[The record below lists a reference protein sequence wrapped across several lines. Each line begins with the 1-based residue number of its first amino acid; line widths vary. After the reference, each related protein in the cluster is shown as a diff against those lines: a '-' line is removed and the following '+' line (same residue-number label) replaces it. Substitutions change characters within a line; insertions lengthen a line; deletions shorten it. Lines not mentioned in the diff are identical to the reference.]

1 MLLSATTVVW
11 SGLWFAVMWW
21 FVIQFFFD
29 VSLNISCTKP
39 LKRHVVLVRA
49 CETRRNPV
57 KKRVEV
63 NQLEAREPRSIK
75 WLAVDVSQ
83 WSLLTR
89 WKRPA
94 SHWTR
99 RPRTLAASVSFFFCC
114 CCCCCCF
121 PSITFAFS
129 RDPLWRCLPLFRHPR
144 SCWHSESFSVALDW
158 LVPRFGLGLVCST
171 DVTLYSF
178 DFTYSPMRISCIIR

>member
-99 RPRTLAASVSFFFCC
+99 RPRTLAASVSFFFAAAAAAAAASRRLLLHSAAIL
-114 CCCCCCF
+114 F
-121 PSITFAFS
+121 DVVFLYFGTPVLVDTRNRSRWRSIDSSHDLDLDSYVQQMLLCIPLILLIHRCAF
-129 RDPLWRCLPLFRHPR
+129 R
-144 SCWHSESFSVALDW
+144 A
-158 LVPRFGLGLVCST
+158 
-171 DVTLYSF
+171 
-178 DFTYSPMRISCIIR
+178 